1 MAAVRQSI
9 LTKRPSREELFQHGH
24 REMKTL
30 TDGSHILSH
39 VLFLPSPEILRT
51 HEGSNG
57 VKKKK
62 TSKPLEKILCFITF
76 PDICTEVALISLGA
90 AEPLAVFYP
99 LASSC
104 R

>member
-39 VLFLPSPEILRT
+39 VLFLPSPEILHT

-62 TSKPLEKILCFITF
+62 DQQATGKNTL
-76 PDICTEVALISLGA
+76 
-90 AEPLAVFYP
+90 FYYLP
-99 LASSC
+99 
-104 R
+104 